1 MYALLK
7 RTAAQAIVLAVLV
20 CLIPLNAALA
30 DHNNDSTNDH
40 NHNDPR
46 PDDHAPIG
54 VMGDHTHKV
63 GEWML
68 SYRFMRMEMSGNRD
82 GNDSISA
89 DEIATSAPNRF
100 FGMPGQPP
108 TLRIVPTEMTMDMH
122 MFGAMYAPSDRVTL
136 MLMVN
141 YLENEMEHIS
151 YAGGMGTEQGGTFT
165 TQSSGFGDTRF
176 SSLITLNESLNSRLH
191 AIVGIEAPTGST
203 SERDTILTPMGMRPE
218 IRLPYPMQLGT
229 GSWSAIVGLNQ
240 TWTGTRVSGGAQWQ
254 SLIRLNENGDD
265 YTRGDEHRL
274 NLWGAYRLADRLSA
288 SMRLEGFDRANTDGR
303 DLLIMGPV
311 QTADP
316 DRQAARRVSLGL
328 GLNYVFGKNRIAL
341 EWTQP
346 IYQDLDGPQL
356 EVDSNLILGWQ

>member
-1 MYALLK
+1 MNFSLK
-7 RTAAQAIVLAVLV
+7 RNAARWTALAILMGLMS
-20 CLIPLNAALA
+20 LNATQA
-30 DHNNDSTNDH
+30 DSNTDH
-40 NHNDPR
+40 DHGDPR

-54 VMGDHTHKV
+54 VMGDHVHDA

-68 SYRFMRMEMSGNRD
+68 SYRFMRMDMSGNRID
-82 GNDSISA
+82 TDSISP
-89 DEIATSAPNRF
+89 DEIVTTIPNRF

-122 MFGAMYAPSDRVTL
+122 MFGAMYAPTDRVTL

-141 YLENEMEHIS
+141 YLDNEMDHIT
-151 YAGGMGTEQGGTFT
+151 YAGGMGTEQLGTFT
-165 TQSSGFGDTRF
+165 TESSGFGDTRLTG
-176 SSLITLNESLNSRLH
+176 LITLNESIHSRLH
-191 AIVGIEAPTGST
+191 AIVGIEAPTGSNDET
-203 SERDTILTPMGMRPE
+203 DTILTPMGGRPE

-240 TWTGTRVSGGAQWQ
+240 TWSGTRFSGGAQWQ
-254 SLIRLNENGDD
+254 SLIRLNENDDD

-288 SMRLEGFDRANTDGR
+288 SLRVEGFHRGNIDGQDPR
-303 DLLIMGPV
+303 IMGPV

-316 DRQAARRVSLGL
+316 DRQRARRVDLGI
-328 GLNYVFGKNRIAL
+328 GLNYVLGKNRIAL
-341 EWTQP
+341 EWLTP

-356 EVDSNLILGWQ
+356 EVDSNLILGWQYSF